1 MKRIVCFVMVLIVIC
16 ATMVS
21 ASAVD
26 YGCNVE
32 TKSKAVYL
40 ENLDTGAVIL
50 DKSAEEKMYPASTT
64 KIMTYV
70 IVAENVSD
78 FDNTMIDINEAVFK
92 DIDPD
97 STMMGLSKH
106 VGEKYSVRDLLYG
119 MMLPSGND
127 AALVLADYVGGGNI
141 SAFVEKMNAKAKEL
155 GCAGTNF
162 VNPNGLHDPNH
173 YTTAKDMATIA
184 KYAIK
189 TQDFMT
195 ITSTV
200 SYTPE
205 RFDQPITNTNYMMI
219 NNADTAKYYYPNVKG
234 IKTGYTDEAGKCLV
248 TTAAKDGLTYLIVCL
263 GADYSFD
270 EDINYAML
278 DSCDL
283 YDWVFENMA
292 QRTVY
297 SASEVVKTVHVNLG
311 KGDDK
316 VSLMPQGELTA
327 LLPKNYDQSLV
338 KVEVA
343 CEDSIDAPVTKG
355 QSVGTVTV
363 KYDDMVVGTTDAI
376 ASKDIALDKAQVFFK
391 NLTDWFK
398 KNFIL
403 IAIIAILI
411 LVLIIIL
418 VVVSSAKKKRRS
430 RERERSR
437 RRYRDY

>member
-1 MKRIVCFVMVLIVIC
+1 MKRIVSFVMVLIVIC
-16 ATMVS
+16 VTMVS

-32 TKSKAVYL
+32 TKSKGVYL

-50 DKSAEEKMYPASTT
+50 TKSAEEKMYPASTT
-64 KIMTYV
+64 KIMTYA
-70 IVAENVSD
+70 IVADHVTD
-78 FDNTMIDINEAVFK
+78 FDNTMVDINEAVFK
-92 DIDPD
+92 DLDIE
-97 STMMGLSKH
+97 STVMGLSKH
-106 VGEKYSVRDLLYG
+106 VGEKYSIRDLLYG

-127 AALVLADYVGGGNI
+127 AALVLADYVGGGSI
-141 SAFVEKMNAKAKEL
+141 PAFVEKMNAKAQEL
-155 GCAGTNF
+155 GCTGTNF
-162 VNPNGLHDPNH
+162 VNPHGLHDPNH
-173 YTTAKDMATIA
+173 YSTAKDMATIT
-184 KYAIK
+184 KYAITK
-189 TQDFMT
+189 PDFMT

-200 SYTPE
+200 SYTPA
-205 RFDQPITNTNYMMI
+205 RFDQPLTNTNFMMI

-234 IKTGYTDEAGKCLV
+234 VKTGYTDEAGKCLV
-248 TTAAKDGLTYLIVCL
+248 TTASKDGLTYLIVCL
-263 GADYSFD
+263 GADYSFA

-297 SASEVVKTVHVNLG
+297 SATEVVKTVKVNYG
-311 KGDDK
+311 KGEDK

-338 KVEVA
+338 KVEVD
-343 CEDSIDAPVTKG
+343 CEDSVDAPVSRG
-355 QSVGTVTV
+355 QAIGKVTVT
-363 KYDDMVVGTTDAI
+363 YDDMTVGTTEAI
-376 ASKDIALDKAQVFFK
+376 ASKDIELDKAKVFWS
-391 NLTDWFK
+391 NLANWFK

-403 IAIIAILI
+403 IVIIA
-411 LVLIIIL
+411 VVIIIL
-418 VVVSSAKKKRRS
+418 IISLAVAANSRKRK

>member
-1 MKRIVCFVMVLIVIC
+1 MKRVVCLMMVLIVIC
-16 ATMVS
+16 ATMIS

-26 YGCNVE
+26 YGCNVA

-50 DKSAEEKMYPASTT
+50 DKSSTEKMYPASTT
-64 KIMTYV
+64 KIMTYA
-70 IVAENVSD
+70 IVADNVED
-78 FDNTMIDINEAVFK
+78 FDNTMVDINEAVFK
-92 DIDPD
+92 DLDPE
-97 STMMGLSKH
+97 STVMGLSKH
-106 VGEKYSVRDLLYG
+106 VGEKYSIRDLLYG

-155 GCAGTNF
+155 GCTGTNF
-162 VNPNGLHDPNH
+162 VNPHGLHDPNH
-173 YTTAKDMATIA
+173 YTTAKDLATIA
-184 KYAIK
+184 KYAISK
-189 TQDFMT
+189 PDFMT
-195 ITSTV
+195 ITGTV

-248 TTAAKDGLTYLIVCL
+248 TTGSKDGLTYLIVCL
-263 GADYSFD
+263 GADYSFE

-297 SASEVVKTVHVNLG
+297 SASEVVKTGHVNYG

-327 LLPKNYDQSLV
+327 LLPKNYDQSFV
-338 KVEVA
+338 KVEVE
-343 CEDSIDAPVTKG
+343 CNDSIDAPVTKG

-363 KYDDMVVGTTDAI
+363 KYDDMTVGTTEAV
-376 ASKDIALDKAQVFFK
+376 ASKDIALDKAKVFWN
-391 NLTDWFK
+391 NLGDWFK

-411 LVLIIIL
+411 LVLIIVF
-418 VVVSSAKKKRRS
+418 VVISSAKKKQ
-430 RERERSR
+430 RERESSR
-437 RRYRDY
+437 RRYRY

>member
-1 MKRIVCFVMVLIVIC
+1 MKRVVCLMMVLIVIC
-16 ATMVS
+16 ATVIS

-26 YGCNVE
+26 YGCNVA

-40 ENLDTGAVIL
+40 ENLDTGAIIL
-50 DKSAEEKMYPASTT
+50 DKSSKEKMYPASTT
-64 KIMTYV
+64 KIMTYAV
-70 IVAENVSD
+70 VADNVQD
-78 FDNTMIDINEAVFK
+78 FDNTMVDINEAVFK
-92 DIDPD
+92 DLDPE
-97 STMMGLSKH
+97 STVMGLSKH
-106 VGEKYSVRDLLYG
+106 VGEKYSIRDLLYG

-127 AALVLADYVGGGNI
+127 AALVLADYVGGGSI
-141 SAFVEKMNAKAKEL
+141 PAFVEKMNAKAQEL
-155 GCAGTNF
+155 GCSGTNF
-162 VNPNGLHDPNH
+162 VNPHGLHDPNH
-173 YTTAKDMATIA
+173 YTTAKDLAAIA
-184 KYAIK
+184 KYAIS
-189 TQDFMT
+189 TPDFMT

-205 RFDQPITNTNYMMI
+205 RFDQPLTNTNYMMI

-248 TTAAKDGLTYLIVCL
+248 TTASKDGLTYLIVCL
-263 GADYSFD
+263 GADYSFE

-297 SASEVVKTVHVNLG
+297 GATEVVKTVNVNFG

-338 KVEVA
+338 KVEVECDDA
-343 CEDSIDAPVTKG
+343 IDAPVTKG
-355 QSVGTVTV
+355 QAVGKVTV
-363 KYDDMVVGTTDAI
+363 KYDDMTVGTTEAI
-376 ASKDIALDKAQVFFK
+376 ASKDIELDRAKDFWH
-391 NLTDWFK
+391 NLGDWFK
-398 KNFIL
+398 KNFIV
-403 IAIIAILI
+403 IVIIAVVII
-411 LVLIIIL
+411 ALIIVL
-418 VVVSSAKKKRRS
+418 AVVANSRKRK

-437 RRYRDY
+437 RRYRNY